1 MKVPIIETEYTKDQF
16 SKYRKIFPAHE
27 LPLYQHR
34 YGTENIEVKGKTDTY
49 HDIENM
55 EDEIKRLVEYYGKET
70 LRTVFGANFV
80 DTVEFSI
87 TKIVSKEKN
96 VDGGKNTRKSKDGI
110 STEARI

>member
-1 MKVPIIETEYTKDQF
+1 MLTMKSILTTKLFRSPNDADKKEKEPVSGFVPNALIGVKD
-16 SKYRKIFPAHE
+16 
-27 LPLYQHR
+27 
-34 YGTENIEVKGKTDTY
+34 
-49 HDIENM
+49 
-55 EDEIKRLVEYYGKET
+55 YGKET

>member
-16 SKYRKIFPAHE
+16 SKYCKIFPAHE

-34 YGTENIEVKGKTDTY
+34 YGTENIEVQGKTDTY
-49 HDIENM
+49 HDIENI
-55 EDEIKRLVEYYGKET
+55 EDEIKRIVEYYGKET

-87 TKIVSKEKN
+87 NKIISKEKEVN
-96 VDGGKNTRKSKDGI
+96 GSKNTGKSKDRT
-110 STEARI
+110 SAETRV